1 MQKEMGTV
9 EVERDGREMEK
20 DVPRRD
26 GERLGDVDRIA
37 IITDGVDRDG
47 ERCTNVD
54 IGVGDRW

>member
-1 MQKEMGTV
+1 M

-26 GERLGDVDRIA
+26 GERLEDVDRAA

-47 ERCTNVD
+47 ERCTD
-54 IGVGDRW
+54 IDIRFGDGW